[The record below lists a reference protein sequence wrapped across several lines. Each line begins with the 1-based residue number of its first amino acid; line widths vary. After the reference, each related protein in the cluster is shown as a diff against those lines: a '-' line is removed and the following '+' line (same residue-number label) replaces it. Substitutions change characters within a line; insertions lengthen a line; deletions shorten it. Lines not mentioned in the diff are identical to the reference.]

1 MEEILAFAFLQAIRN
16 QLMQPEAVQVNLD
29 VNNNERTINDDPN
42 NNQ

>member
-16 QLMQPEAVQVNLD
+16 QLIRPEAVQQVNLD
-29 VNNNERTINDDPN
+29 VNNNVNDDPN

>member
-16 QLMQPEAVQVNLD
+16 QLLQPEAVQQVNLD
-29 VNNNERTINDDPN
+29 VNNNVNDDPN

>member
-16 QLMQPEAVQVNLD
+16 QLIRPEAVQVNLD
-29 VNNNERTINDDPN
+29 VNNNVNDDPN